1 MSHLQDVSR
10 RVAGDTRGGIAI
22 EYALIAALVGIGI
35 LGGVRALGSGD
46 ASIWANSAARL
57 INAMQGG

>member
-1 MSHLQDVSR
+1 MPHLQDVSR

-35 LGGVRALGSGD
+35 LAGVRALGSSD
-46 ASIWANSAARL
+46 ASLWANTAARL